1 MPECQQGTQ
10 RRSGVPQTSAGCQ
23 KLENTRGM
31 KRDPLRQAR
40 RGPTHART
48 GWRAV
53 DSCSPLWPLIFEAQY
68 NLRATVFTF
77 LCHLTK
83 YKAAKRGEEE
93 RWLQVCVWPPSTPCP
108 VSIQPTPSRCVTT
121 IPFRQWDSLDLYPKM
136 KVYPVWSWKRND
148 LKSLLPIVI
157 TTASW
162 KLTSGW
168 CALDGSAFERIS
180 PEMEFLKHGK

>member
-83 YKAAKRGEEE
+83 YKAAKRE
-93 RWLQVCVWPPSTPCP
+93 RKRGGC
-108 VSIQPTPSRCVTT
+108 RCVCGLPPRPAPSPYSPPPPDVLPRFLLDSEIRLIYILRWKYTQCDPGKGTT
-121 IPFRQWDSLDLYPKM
+121 WNRFYP
-136 KVYPVWSWKRND
+136 SS
-148 LKSLLPIVI
+148 SLLP
-157 TTASW
+157 
-162 KLTSGW
+162 L
-168 CALDGSAFERIS
+168 GS
-180 PEMEFLKHGK
+180 